1 MRNSW
6 TQHISLTYNQR
17 YSFTLR
23 STWLCYESFGTIAL
37 GIYLFKEEY
46 CLELYQRY
54 FIYAFQESFQDGQIR
69 FESEEFQLCVAC
81 MTFEFLPQALML
93 FTTGKMIIIRVQISD
108 NVQFSV
114 FHWHSTFDCVN
125 LEFLREASSIL
136 DAF

>member
-6 TQHISLTYNQR
+6 TQHISLTYNQK

-37 GIYLFKEEY
+37 GIYLFKEKVMLNY
-46 CLELYQRY
+46 IRVIF
-54 FIYAFQESFQDGQIR
+54 FILQESFQNGQIQ
-69 FESEEFQLCVAC
+69 FNSGEFQLCVVC

-93 FTTGKMIIIRVQISD
+93 VTT
-108 NVQFSV
+108 V

-125 LEFLREASSIL
+125 LEFLREAFGIFIYIL
-136 DAF
+136 IGGIV